1 MREASH
7 VLQDSAAPAK
17 AMPRPRIMLLVGE
30 RQVGKS
36 MVCQELTRLLR
47 ESELAVSG
55 LLTRRTGPHA
65 LEVTEIHTSA
75 SYSLTLPFDDTGGVA
90 LTHFRMDLQAMAR
103 SAAALEGAFPTQVF
117 ILDEL
122 GPLELELKQGWSH
135 ALQLLQRKRYAL
147 ALIVVRSELLV
158 EAIWQ
163 LPASV
168 YTVIHVTPQNRDGLS
183 ASLYRIASEWCA
195 APDAA
200 PMPGSESAAPHERG
214 AEKVEH

>member
-1 MREASH
+1 MREINH
-7 VLQDSAAPAK
+7 VLQDSTAPAK
-17 AMPRPRIMLLVGE
+17 ALPRPRILLLVGE

-36 MVCQELTRLLR
+36 VVCQELTRLLR

-55 LLTRRTGPHA
+55 LLTQCTGPHA

-75 SYSLTLPFDDTGGVA
+75 RYPLTLPFDDTAGVA
-90 LTHFRMDLQAMAR
+90 MTHFRIDLQAMAR
-103 SAAALEGAFPTQVF
+103 SATALEGAFPTQVF

-122 GPLELELKQGWSH
+122 GPLELELKQGWIP

-147 ALIVVRSELLV
+147 ALIVVRPELLV

-168 YTVIHVTPQNRDGLS
+168 YTVIRITPQNRDALPVT
-183 ASLYRIASEWCA
+183 LCRIASEWCA
-195 APDAA
+195 AP
-200 PMPGSESAAPHERG
+200 HERD
-214 AEKVEH
+214 AEEVEH

>member
-1 MREASH
+1 MREVNH

-17 AMPRPRIMLLVGE
+17 SLPRPRIMLLVGE

-36 MVCQELTRLLR
+36 VVCQELTRLLR

-55 LLTRRTGPHA
+55 LLTQCTGPHA

-75 SYSLTLPFDDTGGVA
+75 RYPLTLPFDDTGGVA
-90 LTHFRMDLQAMAR
+90 MTHFRMDLQAMAR
-103 SAAALEGAFPTQVF
+103 SASALEGAFPTQVF

-122 GPLELELKQGWSH
+122 GPLELELKQGWLP

-147 ALIVVRSELLV
+147 ALIVVRPELLV

-168 YTVIHVTPQNRDGLS
+168 YTVIRVTPQNRDTLP
-183 ASLYRIASEWCA
+183 ATLCRIASEWCA
-195 APDAA
+195 AP
-200 PMPGSESAAPHERG
+200 HERD
-214 AEKVEH
+214 AEEVEH

>member
-1 MREASH
+1 MREVNH

-17 AMPRPRIMLLVGE
+17 ALPRPRILLLVGA

-36 MVCQELTRLLR
+36 VVCEELTRLLR
-47 ESELAVSG
+47 ESEIAVSG
-55 LLTRRTGPHA
+55 LLTQCTAPHA

-75 SYSLTLPFDDTGGVA
+75 SYPLTLPFDDTAGVA
-90 LTHFRMDLQAMAR
+90 MTHFRMDLQAMAR

-122 GPLELELKQGWSH
+122 GPLELELKQGWCY

-147 ALIVVRSELLV
+147 ALIVVRPELLV

-168 YTVIHVTPQNRDGLS
+168 YTVIRITPQNRDTLPVT
-183 ASLYRIASEWCA
+183 LCRIAYEWCTT
-195 APDAA
+195 
-200 PMPGSESAAPHERG
+200 PHERG
-214 AEKVEH
+214 AEEVEH

>member
-1 MREASH
+1 MKEASH

-17 AMPRPRIMLLVGE
+17 TMPRSRIMLLVGE

-36 MVCQELTRLLR
+36 VVCQKLTRLLR
-47 ESELAVSG
+47 ETSIAVSG

-75 SYSLTLPFDDTGGVA
+75 RYPLTLPFDDTAGVA

-135 ALQLLQRKRYAL
+135 ALQLLRRKRYTL
-147 ALIVVRSELLV
+147 ALIVVRPELLV

-163 LPASV
+163 LPISV
-168 YTVIHVTPQNRDGLS
+168 YTVIRVTPQNRDALP
-183 ASLYRIASEWCA
+183 ASLYQIAYEWCA
-195 APDAA
+195 APDAV
-200 PMPGSESAAPHERG
+200 PMPGSESAPHERDKK
-214 AEKVEH
+214 EVEH